1 MLAGALAEL
10 VANRR
15 QLLLLDTMTRR
26 GEAALPGAPRR
37 GSARDPARQRTRD
50 QRRERRCGSLRARA
64 ARTSRAA
71 RPCRSA
77 PAISAQLA

>member
-10 VANRR
+10 VAN
-15 QLLLLDTMTRR
+15 QLLLLDTMKRR
-26 GEAALPGAPRR
+26 GEAAPWR